1 MQSYQDIK
9 QQVCHFI
16 AKVAGWLETVLAG
29 VVMIALVISCVP
41 VLKEVTT
48 LWGGSTE
55 SFHAFLSNVLMLVI
69 GIEFIEMLV
78 KHNPGSTLEVLL
90 FAIVRHMLVGHGSS
104 LENLL
109 SVLAVGVIF
118 LIRKFAFSESF
129 GEEIAAPD
137 STIPQAPPKDP
148 EK

>member
-1 MQSYQDIK
+1 MEKLTYT
-9 QQVCHFI
+9 HN
-16 AKVAGWLETVLAG
+16 AAATAAGWLETVLA
-29 VVMIALVISCVP
+29 VVVFLALIISCVP
-41 VLKEVTT
+41 VLKEMAG

-55 SFHAFLSNVLMLVI
+55 DFHEFLSNTLMLVI

-78 KHNPGSTLEVLL
+78 KHNPGSALEVLL
-90 FAIVRHMLVGHGSS
+90 FALVRHMLVGHGSS

-109 SVLAVGVIF
+109 SVIAVGVIF

-137 STIPQAPPKDP
+137 STVPKP
-148 EK
+148 RHNRKNEME